1 MKNRLKLSL
10 IIFSLVSLQVTAQEK
25 RPITLSEAIGLG
37 IKNSKQLKNSQAK
50 IEEATAALKEAL
62 NNQLPD
68 AKLSASYLWLS
79 NANVD
84 VQLKG
89 NNSGGGSGGGSTPR
103 ISQAGYA
110 IANASLPVFAGGRIR
125 YGIEASRYLEEAT
138 RLDANNDKELVIQN
152 TIEAFIN
159 LYKAKASVGL
169 VQENLSEAQQRVK
182 DFSNLEKNGLLA
194 RNDLLSAQLQAS
206 NFELALLDAENNW
219 KLANVSMNILLGLPE
234 NLQLDPDSAMIDQ
247 SFSLNALDDYLQTAY
262 TNRKDLAAIDLR
274 KKAGETQVKSAK
286 GEYYP
291 SIAVTGGYIAA
302 DIPKVMTIT
311 NAVNI
316 GAGVSYNIGS
326 LWKTK
331 AKVQQAEAQAKQ
343 AAIGESI
350 LNDNIRL
357 EVNHAYLNFLSNQ
370 KKIEV
375 NKEAVEQ
382 ATENYRIMKNK
393 YNNSLATTTDLLDA
407 NTKQLLARMNLIF
420 AKADAVVAYNKL
432 LQTAGMLQDN
442 TTTQQQ

>member
-1 MKNRLKLSL
+1 MKGWA
-10 IIFSLVSLQVTAQEK
+10 IAVSLLAFQFLAAQEK
-25 RPITLSEAIGLG
+25 RPITLNEAIDLA

-50 IEEATAALKEAL
+50 IEEATASLKEAL

-68 AKLSASYLWLS
+68 AKVSASYLWLS

-84 VQLKG
+84 VQIKG
-89 NNSGGGSGGGSTPR
+89 NSNGGGSGTTPR

-110 IANASLPVFAGGRIR
+110 IANASMPVFAGGRIR

-138 RLDANNDKELVIQN
+138 RLDADNNRDLVIQN
-152 TIEAFIN
+152 TIESFIN

-169 VQENLSEAQQRVK
+169 VQENLTEAQQRVK
-182 DFSNLEKNGLLA
+182 DFTNLEKNGLLA

-206 NFELALLDAENNW
+206 NFELGLLDAENNW
-219 KLANVSMNILLGLPE
+219 KLANVSVNILFGLPE
-234 NLQLDPDSAMIDQ
+234 NLELDPDSAMIDQ
-247 SFSLNALDDYLQTAY
+247 TFDLKALDDYLQTAY

-274 KKAGETQVKSAK
+274 KKAGETEIKSAR

-302 DIPKVMTIT
+302 DVPNVLTIT
-311 NAVNI
+311 NAINI
-316 GAGVSYNIGS
+316 GAGISYNLGS

-331 AKVQQAEAQAKQ
+331 AKVEQAEARAKQ

-357 EVNHAYLNFLSNQ
+357 EVNQAYLNFLSNQ

-407 NTKQLLARMNLIF
+407 NTKQLFARMNLIF

-432 LQTAGMLQDN
+432 LQTAGLLQDN
-442 TTTQQQ
+442 KKQQ